1 MHERLES
8 TGYRM
13 IFRAN
18 RWIGDPEYRGMNTR
32 WVTPEGDRFEL
43 QFHTP
48 ESFFAKESLTH

>member
-8 TGYRM
+8 VGYQM

-18 RWIGDPEYRGMNTR
+18 RWVDDPEYRGMNSR
-32 WVTPEGDRFEL
+32 WLTPDGDRFEL

-48 ESFFAKESLTH
+48 ESFYREGDS